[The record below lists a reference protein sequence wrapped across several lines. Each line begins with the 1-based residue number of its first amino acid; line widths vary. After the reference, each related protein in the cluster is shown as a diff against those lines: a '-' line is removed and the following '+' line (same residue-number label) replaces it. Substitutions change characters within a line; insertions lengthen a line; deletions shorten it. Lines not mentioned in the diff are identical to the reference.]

1 VLRFVDRSKPPHLM
15 AANAIETELLA
26 NCGYTTVS
34 EPGNL
39 VTPATGGQ
47 PGSLINRVAP
57 AQPRRRPAQI
67 VRRDQ
72 VRFGSCVTRRVD
84 HSFAVRSRC
93 YPSNAIVWIAA
104 KVALRRQQKP

>member
-1 VLRFVDRSKPPHLM
+1 VSSAVLCFVDLSEPPHLM

-57 AQPRRRPAQI
+57 GATAEAAALMRRTASARLHQQI
-67 VRRDQ
+67 VCPPLSQ
-72 VRFGSCVTRRVD
+72 NS
-84 HSFAVRSRC
+84 
-93 YPSNAIVWIAA
+93 AA
-104 KVALRRQQKP
+104 